1 MSKRTRRDNVRRLQA
16 EMPMFGAGIILTLA
30 EQIID
35 LLDRRATRY
44 AEDAYLRAIRQAAGK
59 LVTEARKLQWSAALL
74 TDYDA
79 AHRVLQEE
87 EA

>member
-1 MSKRTRRDNVRRLQA
+1 
-16 EMPMFGAGIILTLA
+16 MPMFTAGIILTLA

-35 LLDRRATRY
+35 LLDKREVRY
-44 AEDAYLRAIRQAAGK
+44 PEDAYLKAVRTIAGK
-59 LVTEARKLQWSAALL
+59 LVAEARKLQWSAALL

-79 AHRVLQEE
+79 AHELLRRE